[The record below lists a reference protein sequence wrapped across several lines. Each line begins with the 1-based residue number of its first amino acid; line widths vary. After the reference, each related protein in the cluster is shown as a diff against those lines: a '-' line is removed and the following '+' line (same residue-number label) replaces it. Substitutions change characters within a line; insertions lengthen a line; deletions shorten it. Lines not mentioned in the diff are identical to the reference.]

1 VIEHKP
7 RTGGRKKRPAPANP
21 LDPLQ
26 AFTAQYLEWIAS
38 HGFSEDTVNTRR
50 AYLGYF
56 HEWCQER
63 GLEAPIEITRPILE
77 RYQRWLYY
85 YRKTNGQPLGFR
97 TQHTRLQAIKSFF
110 QWMAR
115 QNHLLH
121 NPASEIVLPR
131 MEHRLP
137 KYVLT
142 AEEAEQIIQQ
152 PDVHDPEGLRDRAIL
167 ETFYST
173 GMRRM
178 EVANLKIYDLDADRR
193 TLTIRQGKG
202 RKDRVIPIGE
212 RALKWIDKYVQES
225 RPLLATGGADD
236 GTVFLTHMG
245 EPFDRRQLTA
255 LVRRHLIESQV
266 GKMGGCHLFRHTVA
280 TLMLEN
286 GADIRVIQQMLGHA
300 KLDTTELYTRVSINL
315 LRQVYSATHPAAHLK
330 RPEKPATTARDAAA
344 VAELFDTLATEEA
357 EDSEEDERL

>member
-1 VIEHKP
+1 MIQHKP
-7 RTGGRKKRPAPANP
+7 HTGGRKKRTTAEP
-21 LDPLQ
+21 LDPLE
-26 AFTAQYLEWIAS
+26 AAIAQYLEWIAV

-63 GLEAPIEITRPILE
+63 GLSEAIEITRPILE
-77 RYQRWLYY
+77 RYQRWLYH

-142 AEEAEQIIQQ
+142 ADEAEQIIQQ
-152 PDVHDPEGLRDRAIL
+152 PDIHDPEGLRDRAIL

-178 EVANLKIYDLDADRR
+178 ELAHLKLYDIDNDRT

-202 RKDRVIPIGE
+202 RKDRVIPIGK
-212 RALKWIDKYVQES
+212 RALAWISKYLEES
-225 RPLLATGGADD
+225 RPFLMTTGGDD
-236 GTVFLTHMG
+236 GTIFLTHMG
-245 EPFDRRQLTA
+245 EPFDRRQLTS
-255 LVRRHLIESQV
+255 LVRGYLIESKV

-286 GADIRVIQQMLGHA
+286 GADIRVIQQMLGHVN
-300 KLDTTELYTRVSINL
+300 LTTTELYTRVSINL

-330 RPEKPATTARDAAA
+330 RPQTPATTARNAEAE
-344 VAELFDTLATEEA
+344 AELFDALAAESQEES
-357 EDSEEDERL
+357 DDEDE